1 MAEDTQRNHQ
11 ELCLLYENA
20 TANLE
25 LLKKS
30 QWQVYVFY
38 SAVVAFLLLLKDNNK
53 IINEQ
58 PIKSLIS
65 VSLLLG
71 TIAVEFAQA
80 YFRLDMSKYRKILGE
95 IYEKFGYPFREI
107 RERAKGKKKAL
118 NPFEKVFK
126 HVGCIYIFIVFTF
139 ATVIFWLE
147 ELKTID
153 GLLYVLIL
161 MLTVLALLTPLSMDT
176 MVKYIDDKDREGN
189 YQSKKMNNA
198 KEL

>member
-1 MAEDTQRNHQ
+1 MSDTQRNHQ

-20 TANLE
+20 AANLE

-38 SAVVAFLLLLKDNNK
+38 SAVVAFLLLLKDNNR

-58 PIKSLIS
+58 SIKSLIS
-65 VSLLLG
+65 VSLLFG
-71 TIAVEFAQA
+71 VIAVEFAQA
-80 YFRLDMSKYRKILGE
+80 YFRLDMSKYRQILTDL
-95 IYEKFGYPFREI
+95 YAAFGYPFREI
-107 RERAKGKKKAL
+107 RERAKGKKKAI
-118 NPFEKVFK
+118 NPFEIVFK
-126 HVGCIYIFIVFTF
+126 HAGCIYIFIVFAF
-139 ATVIFWLE
+139 AMVVFWLE

-161 MLTVLALLTPLSMDT
+161 MLTVLAFLTPLGLNKL
-176 MVKYIDDKDREGN
+176 VKYIDDKDKEGN